1 MLDFALKAWKRL
13 LTLRM
18 LAWSPPLV
26 AVVVGWWLF
35 KFWRNRRRPGAS
47 EVSVPLPVPS
57 VDSAKFTP
65 RGEDAERSA
74 FLTGDGAYSH
84 GEFAGGR

>member
-1 MLDFALKAWKRL
+1 MFDLALKAWKRL

-26 AVVVGWWLF
+26 AAVVGWWLF
-35 KFWRNRRRPGAS
+35 KFWRDRRRAAG
-47 EVSVPLPVPS
+47 EVSAPPPVPT

-74 FLTGDGAYSH
+74 YLTGDGAYSH

>member
-26 AVVVGWWLF
+26 AAVVGLWLF
-35 KFWRNRRRPGAS
+35 KFWRGRRRRGTS
-47 EVSVPLPVPS
+47 EVSVTPPVPT
-57 VDSAKFTP
+57 VDAAKFTP
-65 RGEDAERSA
+65 RGAHAERSA

>member
-1 MLDFALKAWKRL
+1 MLDLALTAWKRL

-26 AVVVGWWLF
+26 AVVVGWWVF
-35 KFWRNRRRPGAS
+35 KFWRDRRRRAGEAPA
-47 EVSVPLPVPS
+47 PPPVPI
-57 VDSAKFTP
+57 VDSTKSTP

-74 FLTGDGAYSH
+74 YLAGDGAYSH